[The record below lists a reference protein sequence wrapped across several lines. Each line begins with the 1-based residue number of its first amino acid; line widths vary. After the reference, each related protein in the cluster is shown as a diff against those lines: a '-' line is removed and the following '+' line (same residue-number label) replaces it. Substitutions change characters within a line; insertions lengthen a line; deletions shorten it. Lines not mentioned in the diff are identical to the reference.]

1 MELARDLA
9 LVLIAAVAG
18 GAAAQWL
25 RLPLIVG
32 YFLAGVVVSPA
43 TPGPTV
49 TSVHNLELLAEIGV
63 ALLLFAVGLEFP
75 PERLAPVRR
84 VALIGTPVQ
93 IVLTILLGYGLG
105 RLLGWP
111 AREALW
117 FGAML
122 SFSSTAA
129 VLKVFMTK
137 GVLETLAARVTIGLL
152 LVQDLAVI
160 VLMPLLPAVTGLEGG
175 LGSLAAAI
183 LRAAALIAG
192 VVLLGQ
198 RVFPRIIHRIAL
210 WNARELFLLGVVAA
224 GLGVGYAAHL
234 AGLSMAIGAFAA
246 GVVLSGSAYSHQAL
260 AEVRPLRDVF
270 AMVFFVSLG
279 MLIDPAVVGNQA
291 GILAALLLAVLVGKG
306 LIFAGVTR
314 AFGYGNIVPFVTG
327 LGLWQLGEFSFVLA
341 REGLAAG
348 AISPPVYNITL
359 ALAVASI
366 ALTPATESLAAPI
379 YHFWRQRVGAEPL
392 ANRNLPEKG
401 VSDHVIIGG
410 FGRTGHFLANVLRRL
425 GQSFVVV
432 ELDAQR
438 ADQAAREGLA
448 VVYGDVA
455 SPPVLKAAGVARAR
469 MVVLTL
475 PDPATTLL
483 AARAVRSLNPEAR
496 IIARAAGE
504 EQLRDLARLGVYQAI
519 QPQLEAELEI
529 AREVL
534 SSAGL
539 ADRDIHRFL
548 DRVRRERY
556 APLIAEVLGDE
567 LLEPLRRVAADIEA
581 DWVHVGEKSP
591 LAGRSIRELGIRQ
604 RTGASVVAMG
614 RGDGILT
621 NPPPDTVFQPGDTV
635 LVVGTSGQIRAFREL
650 ALHGGAGGGDGGR
663 ERPGMH
669 HGDDGSP
676 RGAGS
681 DGAGAMGDRPTGPGM
696 RS

>member
-1 MELARDLA
+1 MELTRDLA
-9 LVLIAAVAG
+9 LVLVAAVVG
-18 GAAAQWL
+18 GAVTQWL

-32 YFLAGVVVSPA
+32 YVLAGIVVGPA

-49 TSVHNLELLAEIGV
+49 ASIHNLELLAEIGV

-75 PERLAPVRR
+75 LERLAPVRR

-93 IVLTILLGYGLG
+93 IILTIALGYALG

-111 AREALW
+111 AGEALW
-117 FGAML
+117 FGAIL

-129 VLKVFMTK
+129 VLKVLMTK

-160 VLMPLLPAVTGLEGG
+160 VLMPLLPAVTGLEAG
-175 LGSLAAAI
+175 LGHLLAAI
-183 LRAAALIAG
+183 LRAGALIAG
-192 VVLLGQ
+192 VVFLGQ
-198 RVFPRIIHRIAL
+198 RVFPRIIHRLAL

-279 MLIDPAVVGNQA
+279 MLIDPAVVGGQA

-348 AISPPVYNITL
+348 AISPPVYNTTL

-366 ALTPATESLAAPI
+366 ALTPVTEGLAAPA
-379 YHFWRQRVGAEPL
+379 YGFWRRWVGTEPL
-392 ANRNLPEKG
+392 ANRNLPQEG
-401 VSDHVIIGG
+401 LNDHVIIAG
-410 FGRTGHFLANVLRRL
+410 FGRTGHFLAHVLRRL
-425 GQSFVVV
+425 SQPFVVV

-438 ADQAAREGLA
+438 ASEAAGEGLA
-448 VVYGDVA
+448 VVFGDA
-455 SPPVLKAAGVARAR
+455 SSPPVIEGAGAARAR

-483 AARAVRSLNPEAR
+483 VARSVRSMNPDAR

-504 EQLRDLARLGVYQAI
+504 EELRDLAELGVYQAI
-519 QPQLEAELEI
+519 QPQLEAELEM

-534 SSAGL
+534 NGTGL
-539 ADRDIHRFL
+539 ADRDIQRFL

-556 APLIAEVLGDE
+556 APLIAEVLGDK
-567 LLEPLRRVAADIEA
+567 LLEPLRRVAAEIEV
-581 DWVHVGEKSP
+581 DWVNVGEGSP
-591 LAGRSIRELGIRQ
+591 LTGRSIRDLRIRQ
-604 RTGASVVAMG
+604 RTGASVVAIG
-614 RGDGILT
+614 RGDTILT
-621 NPPPDTVFQPGDTV
+621 NPSPDTVFQPGDTV
-635 LVVGTSGQIRAFREL
+635 VVVGTSQQVRAFREF
-650 ALHGGAGGGDGGR
+650 ASCEDAGGGNDGK
-663 ERPGMH
+663 ER
-669 HGDDGSP
+669 SP
-676 RGAGS
+676 LMVEK
-681 DGAGAMGDRPTGPGM
+681 D
-696 RS
+696 